1 MMQRSR
7 KIRAILLYSGG
18 HLGSTIVFNLL
29 NTAPEIDIVGV
40 MRARPIPKL
49 KKGKS
54 ALGKY
59 LHKIGYQFALTLYF
73 QWVVQKIIMLVL
85 RTLPFFAHSSLIPC
99 AVLAKQ
105 NKIEIFNCE
114 NINTPEA
121 MEFIKKHQ
129 PDIIISA
136 YFSQIIEAEIL
147 NLPKHG
153 VWNIHPGY
161 LPKYRGALSYFWVL
175 KNNEKK
181 AGVTIH
187 RMDEGI
193 DTGGI
198 LERKEF
204 KIAEGSTQ
212 QQVLAETALIG
223 GRLVQKLVRK
233 LIKYGSLKPIDVSHE
248 EEKYYPMPEE
258 NDFFHYKKNRAYY
271 RVTDLLKIM
280 LAGIKNRRLRKHK
293 TLKPLIAKLV
303 PISFL

>member
-1 MMQRSR
+1 MTQRS
-7 KIRAILLYSGG
+7 KIKAILLYSGG

-29 NTAPEIDIVGV
+29 NTAPEVEIVAA
-40 MRARPIPKL
+40 MRAKPIPKL

-59 LHKIGYQFALTLYF
+59 LSKIGYQFALTLYF
-73 QWVVQKIIMLVL
+73 QWLVQKAIMLGL
-85 RTLPFFAHSSLIPC
+85 RIFPFFAHSSLIPC
-99 AVLAKQ
+99 SIIAKR
-105 NKIEIFNCE
+105 NNIEIFNCE

-121 MEFIKKHQ
+121 AEFVKKHQ

-136 YFSQIIEAEIL
+136 YFSQIIEKEVL
-147 NLPKHG
+147 DLPPQG

-175 KNNEKK
+175 RNNEKK

-198 LERKEF
+198 LARREF
-204 KIAEGSTQ
+204 RIQEGSTQ

-233 LIKYGSLKPIDVSHE
+233 LLKHGSLKSIDVSNE
-248 EEKYYPMPEE
+248 EEKYYAMPEE
-258 NDFFHYKKNRAYY
+258 NDFIHYKKNRAYY
-271 RVTDLLKIM
+271 RVTDVIKIA
-280 LAGIKNRRLRKHK
+280 LAGIKNRRMRKHHSFR
-293 TLKPLIAKLV
+293 PLLAKLV
-303 PISFL
+303 PFGIF